1 MIPNS
6 IREAGLSMEALG
18 LYTWLTLN
26 APYEGEDNGIVR
38 TSRAEL
44 VKATGL
50 SERQVRTLLEKLV
63 ASKVVTKETSKETSK
78 KTSKGATEITICYLA
93 DCKDEKI
100 VSVQRNVQRNVQSID
115 QRNVQPRAYKNDN
128 IISCL
133 KEEDK
138 EREDNKE
145 TIESIN
151 IDSHKE
157 SLSTKETSSWRTDK
171 SIYDSLIHQ
180 AQERLLADKEYKAQV
195 EELHPNID
203 YERTV
208 KAAALFWLDDEQYR
222 KYKLKR
228 TKSPNFVSTL
238 KNGLQYSRIWK
249 NRNTTPATPVVHD
262 MSELTDV
269 AYNYEYFMIWVEKFC
284 PRISGT
290 INKGWPTSDKEYQHL
305 AAHTEGGCK
314 GLCYAMLQLEQ
325 QGYEKYKDDNGMMF
339 IFANYIKA
347 NGMFIAG

>member
-6 IREAGLSMEALG
+6 IWELNLSMEAVY
-18 LYTWLTLN
+18 LYTWLTSK
-26 APYEGEDNGIVR
+26 ADKDGTVV
-38 TSRAEL
+38 TSRSQIS
-44 VKATGL
+44 KALGL
-50 SERQVRTLLEKLV
+50 SEQSVRTALDKLEVTKL
-63 ASKVVTKETSKETSK
+63 VTKELTNKSTNKSTNRQSC
-78 KTSKGATEITICYLA
+78 ITVCYLA
-93 DCKDEKI
+93 SYKGRKSATNQQI
-100 VSVQRNVQRNVQSID
+100 N
-115 QRNVQPRAYKNDN
+115 QPSNQASNQINNQVLEESPLVPSDKEMPPVPPKEINTP
-128 IISCL
+128 IPP
-133 KEEDK
+133 KEESQDK
-138 EREDNKE
+138 EN
-145 TIESIN
+145 N
-151 IDSHKE
+151 
-157 SLSTKETSSWRTDK
+157 LKETSSWRTDK

-208 KAAALFWLDDEQYR
+208 KAAALFWLDEEQYR

-249 NRNTTPATPVVHD
+249 NRKTTPATPVLHD

-314 GLCYAMLQLEQ
+314 GLCYAMLQLEH